1 MSSACG
7 CGGDIVMEGI
17 DVKTVPWW
25 RDIEILVPLTSGLL
39 LVAGFI
45 TGLLGY
51 ETAEQVLYWAS
62 LIIGAATFVPDA
74 LKRLT
79 KGKIGVALLMTISA
93 VGAVILGYVG
103 EAAALAFLFSIA
115 EALEEKAMAKAQG
128 SLRAL
133 LDLTPDQATIR
144 RGDTT
149 ITIPTSELTVGDHIL
164 IRPGERV
171 PTDGTLITSRTDIDT
186 SAITGESMPFTIEQ
200 GEHISAG
207 SIATTT
213 PLEIQ
218 ATAPGTDN
226 SLTTIVSLV
235 QGAQNERGE
244 RARIAD
250 RIATPLVPGVL
261 VLAALIAVIGSLV
274 GDPELWITRAL
285 TVLVAASPCALAIAV
300 PLTVIAAVGGA
311 SKYGVI
317 IKSGAA
323 FERFGTI
330 RHIAIDKTGT
340 LTRGKPQVAAVR
352 SVPNVSMDV
361 ALEWAAALEQ
371 HSSHPIAAAITTAAP
386 VVPTATDVTEQAGH
400 GIEGWVDGDRIAIGS
415 PRWLSPGPLSADT
428 TELEENGMTTVVLHV
443 NDEPTAVIG
452 VRDELREGAADAVAA
467 LKKQGIGITMLTGD
481 NARTANA
488 IAAQADITDVRAELR
503 PEDKVAAVQALN
515 HVAMIGDGIN
525 DAPALAVADIGIAMG
540 VGGADVAIESADI
553 AFTGTDIRL
562 LPRAFAHARR
572 GRRIMNQNLAVSLAL
587 IVLLL
592 PLSFFGVMSLAAV
605 VLAHELTEVLVI
617 LNGLRASRQPHIH
630 IHAGH
635 THARRTDSHEVGAV

>member
-62 LIIGAATFVPDA
+62 LIISAATFVPDA

-115 EALEEKAMAKAQG
+115 EALEEKAMAKAQD

-149 ITIPTSELTVGDHIL
+149 ITIPTAELTVGDHIL

-261 VLAALIAVIGSLV
+261 VLAALIAVFGSLF

-352 SVPNVSMDV
+352 SVPSVTMDV

-371 HSSHPIAAAITTAAP
+371 HSSHPIATAITTAAP
-386 VVPTATDVTEQAGH
+386 VVPTATDVTEQAGS

-415 PRWLSPGPLSADT
+415 PRWLSPGPLATDT
-428 TELEENGMTTVVLHV
+428 AELEEAGMTTVVLHV
-443 NDEPTAVIG
+443 NGEAVAVIG

-481 NARTANA
+481 NARTAKA
-488 IAAQADITDVRAELR
+488 IAAQAGITDVRAELR
-503 PEDKVAAVQALN
+503 PEDKVAAVEELSQ
-515 HVAMIGDGIN
+515 VAMIGDGIN

-592 PLSFFGVMSLAAV
+592 PLSFFGVVSLAAV

-617 LNGLRASRQPHIH
+617 LNGLRAAHQPHIH
-630 IHAGH
+630 NHGHSHGHAH
-635 THARRTDSHEVGAV
+635 TQAS

>member
-386 VVPTATDVTEQAGH
+386 VVPTATDVTEQAGN

-415 PRWLSPGPLSADT
+415 PRWLNPGPLSADT

-443 NDEPTAVIG
+443 NGEAVAVIG

-467 LKKQGIGITMLTGD
+467 LKKQGIAITMLTGD
-481 NARTANA
+481 NARTAKA
-488 IAAQADITDVRAELR
+488 IAAQAGITDVRAELR
-503 PEDKVAAVQALN
+503 PEDKVAAVQGLN
-515 HVAMIGDGIN
+515 QVAMIGDGIN